1 VGRDGERVV
10 LFARQRAVNMRDFMD
25 DWIERKAVES
35 FNATKRALD
44 KPSRPRRAAARKP
57 SLAAALREAKKAGVP
72 VAAATITGQG
82 VALTFGEATTG
93 TDANPWDE
101 VLKNVAN

>member
-1 VGRDGERVV
+1 MGRDGERVV
-10 LFARQRAVNMRDFMD
+10 LFAQRQRAVNMRDFMD

-57 SLAAALREAKKAGVP
+57 SLAAALRDRDFRRF
-72 VAAATITGQG
+72 T
-82 VALTFGEATTG
+82 L
-93 TDANPWDE
+93 
-101 VLKNVAN
+101 